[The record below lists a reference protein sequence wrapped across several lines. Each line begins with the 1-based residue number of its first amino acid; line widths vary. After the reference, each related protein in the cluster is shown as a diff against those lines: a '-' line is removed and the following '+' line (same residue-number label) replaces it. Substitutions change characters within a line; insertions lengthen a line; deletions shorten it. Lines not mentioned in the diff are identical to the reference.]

1 MAEILTL
8 SNDNPTLYAVGFTWL
23 AEPAMPKPA
32 QLRELSRVR
41 GIWGVARKT
50 TDGVQLGFG
59 DLPSD
64 TRRPTAV
71 RALASVVADY
81 HPAPWLGVYRL
92 NDELSWLIAVRAD
105 GIAPNGDLVGS
116 HDEIQAAAA
125 ALKAGE
131 HWTSVSGSPAD
142 LAEMARLAGKQP
154 GLRDWRAK
162 ISPVVRNGLIAAAV
176 GAVAVG
182 GVAVWTWRQDLKQEA
197 ALLASQRAQIEAEHA
212 KRARLLAS
220 PPWKLAAA
228 PAQLIDACHH
238 AWLAQPLAQDG
249 WKLAVWQCRQAGAN
263 LNMTMNWVRAGGS
276 PVDAPGR
283 LIDGEH
289 AQSGGT
295 RPGAGVAVNSAA
307 GSDEEAQRTIWA
319 LADTVSGQLTLGSI
333 PALPCDVK
341 VLKDL
346 PPWQIQ
352 AVSLTNTMPPWVYP
366 LSALSGETLLEAPIG
381 HDGRS
386 WNSVPGFVLDTL
398 TWTVGKDWQASGTLY
413 SWRPSGAIE
422 QQTMGCR
429 QPARTTV
436 GAKT

>member
-8 SNDNPTLYAVGFTWL
+8 ANDNPTLYAVGFTWL

-50 TDGVQLGFG
+50 TDGVQLAFG
-59 DLPSD
+59 DLPHD
-64 TRRPTAV
+64 TRRPTAI

-116 HDEIQAAAA
+116 HDEIQTAAA

-131 HWTSVSGSPAD
+131 RWTSVSGSSAD

-154 GLRDWRAK
+154 GLRDWRAR
-162 ISPVVRNGLIAAAV
+162 ISPLVRNGLIAASV
-176 GAVAVG
+176 CVVVVG
-182 GVAVWTWRQDLKQEA
+182 GVAVWTWRQALMQEA
-197 ALLASQRAQIEAEHA
+197 ALLASQRAQIAAEHA

-228 PAQLIDACHH
+228 PAQLIDACHQS
-238 AWLAQPLAQDG
+238 WLAQPLAQDG
-249 WKLAVWQCRQAGAN
+249 WKLAIWQCKQAGEN
-263 LNMTMNWVRAGGS
+263 LSLTMNWVRAGGS

-289 AQSGGT
+289 SQSSGS
-295 RPGAGVAVNSAA
+295 RPGPGAAVNAAA
-307 GSDEEAQRTIWA
+307 GSDEEARRAIWG
-319 LADTVSGQLTLGSI
+319 LANTVGGQLSLGTI
-333 PALPCDVK
+333 PVLPCDVK
-341 VLKDL
+341 VLKEL

-352 AVSLTNTMPPWVYP
+352 NVSLTNTMPPWVYP
-366 LSALSGETLLEAPIG
+366 LSALADETLLDAPIG

-386 WNSVPGFVLDTL
+386 WNSVPGFVLDTV
-398 TWTVGKDWQASGTLY
+398 TWTVDKYWTASGTLY
-413 SWRPSGAIE
+413 SWRPSGAVE
-422 QQTMGCR
+422 QQTMGCK
-429 QPARTTV
+429 QPMQTV
-436 GAKT
+436 GAKA

>member
-8 SNDNPTLYAVGFTWL
+8 ANDNPTLYAVGFTWL

-50 TDGVQLGFG
+50 TDGVQLAFG
-59 DLPSD
+59 DLPHD
-64 TRRPTAV
+64 TRRPTAI

-131 HWTSVSGSPAD
+131 RWTSVSGSSAD

-154 GLRDWRAK
+154 GLRDWRAR
-162 ISPVVRNGLIAAAV
+162 ISPLVRNGLIAAAV
-176 GAVAVG
+176 CVVVIG
-182 GVAVWTWRQDLKQEA
+182 GVAVWTWRQALMQEA
-197 ALLASQRAQIEAEHA
+197 ALLASQRAQIAAEHA

-228 PAQLIDACHH
+228 PGQLIDACHQS
-238 AWLAQPLAQDG
+238 WLAQPLAQDG
-249 WKLAVWQCRQAGAN
+249 WKLAVWQCKQAGAN
-263 LNMTMNWVRAGGS
+263 LSLTMNWVRAGGS
-276 PVDAPGR
+276 PVEAPGR

-289 AQSGGT
+289 SQSAGS
-295 RPGAGVAVNSAA
+295 RPAPGAAVDAAA
-307 GSDEEAQRTIWA
+307 GSDEEARRAIWG
-319 LADTVSGQLTLGSI
+319 LANTVGGQLTLGTI

-341 VLKDL
+341 VLKEL

-352 AVSLTNTMPPWVYP
+352 NVSLTNTMPPWVYP
-366 LSALSGETLLEAPIG
+366 LSALAGETLLDAPIG

-386 WNSVPGFVLDTL
+386 WNSVPGFVLDTV
-398 TWTVGKDWQASGTLY
+398 TWTVDKDWTASGTLY
-413 SWRPSGAIE
+413 SWRPSGAVE
-422 QQTMGCR
+422 QQMVGCKLPM
-429 QPARTTV
+429 QTL
-436 GAKT
+436 GAKA

>member
-8 SNDNPTLYAVGFTWL
+8 ANDNPTLYAVGFTWL
-23 AEPAMPKPA
+23 AEPAMPKPSR
-32 QLRELSRVR
+32 LRELSRVR

-59 DLPSD
+59 DLPHD
-64 TRRPTAV
+64 TRRPTAI
-71 RALASVVADY
+71 RALANVVADY

-116 HDEIQAAAA
+116 HDEIKAAAA

-142 LAEMARLAGKQP
+142 LAEMVRLAGKQP

-176 GAVAVG
+176 SAAVIG
-182 GVAVWTWRQDLKQEA
+182 GVAVWTWRQDLMQEA
-197 ALLASQRAQIEAEHA
+197 ALRASKRAQIEAEHA
-212 KRARLLAS
+212 RRARLLAS

-238 AWLAQPLAQDG
+238 AWLTQPLAQDG

-263 LNMTMNWVRAGGS
+263 LNLTMNWVRAGGS

-283 LIDGEH
+283 LVDGEH
-289 AQSGGT
+289 AQSAGT
-295 RPGAGVAVNSAA
+295 RSGPGAAVDAAA
-307 GSDEEAQRTIWA
+307 GSDEAAQRAIWA
-319 LADTVSGQLTLGSI
+319 LANTVSGQLALGTI

-352 AVSLTNTMPPWVYP
+352 GVLLTNTMPPWVYP
-366 LSALSGETLLEAPIG
+366 LSALEGETLLEAPIG

-398 TWTVGKDWQASGTLY
+398 TWTVDKDWQASGTLY

-422 QQTMGCR
+422 QQMMGCK
-429 QPARTTV
+429 QPTRTV
-436 GAKT
+436 GAKA

>member
-59 DLPSD
+59 DLPHD
-64 TRRPTAV
+64 TRRPTAI

-162 ISPVVRNGLIAAAV
+162 ISPVVRNGLIAAGV
-176 GAVAVG
+176 GVVAIG
-182 GVAVWTWRQDLKQEA
+182 AVAVWTWRQDLMQEA
-197 ALLASQRAQIEAEHA
+197 ALLASQRAQIQAEHA

-228 PAQLIDACHH
+228 PAQLIDACHR

-249 WKLAVWQCRQAGAN
+249 WKLEVWQCRQAGAN
-263 LNMTMNWVRAGGS
+263 LNLTMNWVRAGGS

-289 AQSGGT
+289 AQSAST
-295 RPGAGVAVNSAA
+295 RPGPGSAVNAAA

-319 LADTVSGQLTLGSI
+319 LADTVSGQLTLGTV

-352 AVSLTNTMPPWVYP
+352 GVSLTNTMPPWVYP
-366 LSALSGETLLEAPIG
+366 LSALAGETSLEAPIG

-398 TWTVGKDWQASGTLY
+398 TWTAGKDWQASGTLY

-422 QQTMGCR
+422 QQMMGCR
-429 QPARTTV
+429 QSARTTV
-436 GAKT
+436 GAKA

>member
-71 RALASVVADY
+71 RALASVVAEY

-125 ALKAGE
+125 ALKSGE

-176 GAVAVG
+176 GAVAIG
-182 GVAVWTWRQDLKQEA
+182 GVAVWTWRQDLMQEA

-238 AWLAQPLAQDG
+238 ALLAQPLAQDG

-263 LNMTMNWVRAGGS
+263 LNLTMNWVRAGGS

-289 AQSGGT
+289 AQSVGT
-295 RPGAGVAVNSAA
+295 RPGAGVAVNAAA

-352 AVSLTNTMPPWVYP
+352 GVSLTNTMPPWVYP

-422 QQTMGCR
+422 QQMMGCR

-436 GAKT
+436 GAKA

>member
-8 SNDNPTLYAVGFTWL
+8 SNDNPALYAVGFTWL

-59 DLPSD
+59 DLPHD
-64 TRRPTAV
+64 TRRPTAI

-105 GIAPNGDLVGS
+105 GIASNGDLVGS
-116 HDEIQAAAA
+116 HDEIEAAAA

-176 GAVAVG
+176 GAIAIV
-182 GVAVWTWRQDLKQEA
+182 GVAVWTWRQDLMQEA
-197 ALLASQRAQIEAEHA
+197 ALVASQRAQIEAEHA

-289 AQSGGT
+289 AQSVST
-295 RPGAGVAVNSAA
+295 RPGVGVAVNAAA

-319 LADTVSGQLTLGSI
+319 LADTVSGQLTLGTV

-352 AVSLTNTMPPWVYP
+352 GVSLTNPMPPWVYP
-366 LSALSGETLLEAPIG
+366 LTAFAGETLLEAPIG

-422 QQTMGCR
+422 QQMMGCR
-429 QPARTTV
+429 QSARTTV
-436 GAKT
+436 GAKA